1 MWEPDELP
9 NESQWSELESILS
22 DHPAQ
27 WMIWESQP
35 AAKTVERLRALGVES
50 VVFNPSPNR
59 PSAGDLLTV
68 MTANATSL
76 HRIFDQASDDP

>member
-1 MWEPDELP
+1 
-9 NESQWSELESILS
+9 
-22 DHPAQ
+22 
-27 WMIWESQP
+27 MIWESQP